1 MGDLNLDRLK
11 CLREQH
17 GYSQKYVAISVGV
30 APSIVSRWE
39 SGLKTPSRE
48 SIIRLAELY
57 GISVDYL
64 LDRSDNESRLS
75 LDSLSLIEKQL
86 LSDYRSLNKQGK
98 EYILQTMAMAVTIYK
113 NDLVSD
119 VEKQA

>member
-11 CLREQH
+11 SLREQH